1 MFCQYFHLKIKYK
14 VKTSSEVPTIG
25 RYKTVASLIRFWP
38 EIPKAGPRF
47 WVIFPPNPSF
57 YNGAQFD
64 FCRVQYL
71 YRFDVPCRNV
81 MFPILFIRKS
91 SVSMMKI
98 SSIIIADDIA
108 CQRNQLQHPLQLL
121 NFKTARFWDERLYFC
136 RTAPTDTRKNGRC
149 NLFFLTNSQNRADDF
164 IPLIHPD
171 IISFT
176 KFAIIHTS
184 FLL

>member
-25 RYKTVASLIRFWP
+25 RYKTVARLIRFWP

-81 MFPILFIRKS
+81 MFPILFIRKNSVSVMEIS
-91 SVSMMKI
+91 SV
-98 SSIIIADDIA
+98 IIGDDIP

-121 NFKTARFWDERLYFC
+121 NFKTARFYALLNFAKLKWLNYR
-136 RTAPTDTRKNGRC
+136 
-149 NLFFLTNSQNRADDF
+149 
-164 IPLIHPD
+164 
-171 IISFT
+171 ISGSS
-176 KFAIIHTS
+176 IS
-184 FLL
+184 